1 MKNDIDLQAPWV
13 GKSDWDYLGWKT
25 EEEEYE
31 EELAYDEY
39 IERIIDEQRE
49 EERIAEKE
57 NKNDK

>member
-1 MKNDIDLQAPWV
+1 MSDRDVQADYV

-39 IERIIDEQRE
+39 IDRIIDERRE
-49 EERIAEKE
+49 EEIFGGK
-57 NKNDK
+57 